1 MINAS
6 SDRNYLRFQ
15 RGVYCGQ
22 GNFHNWNVCKY
33 MKWKCTLAV
42 AHFLWS
48 IASVGEKPENDGALI
63 WSTCFLREPPLV
75 ATAFIGCLK
84 FIVGRCYNA
93 VASLASSIAVWAQQ
107 WLCCSRYAS
116 VSLGLVLKDLK
127 CCVDY
132 QTFCWRFE
140 MPEAFG
146 GFRIKWR
153 ANPVPVGIWIGGRP
167 CAPLRLGLEDRWG
180 FYGWSASM
188 WSWFAMSTVSP
199 ILYVVLMVY
208 LIRWWHVQLYAIIVC
223 INSYSSLVV
232 AKERGFLCGTLQRYF
247 WKRRCCCSFQRSR
260 SSWEAKGQTDDSD
273 SFAVCCQRIHKY
285 VYIYIYIVYYIVI

>member
-75 ATAFIGCLK
+75 ATAFIGCLE

-116 VSLGLVLKDLK
+116 VSLGLVIE
-127 CCVDY
+127 
-132 QTFCWRFE
+132 RFE
-140 MPEAFG
+140 TLCWLSNLLLKVWDA
-146 GFRIKWR
+146 
-153 ANPVPVGIWIGGRP
+153 
-167 CAPLRLGLEDRWG
+167 WG
-180 FYGWSASM
+180 FWRLSHKVASESCSCWHLDWWQTLCSFATWLGGSM
-188 WSWFAMSTVSP
+188 GILRMKPPCVFRSWFVMSTVSLIP
-199 ILYVVLMVY
+199 YVVLMVY
-208 LIRWWHVQLYAIIVC
+208 LICWWYDMC
-223 INSYSSLVV
+223 N
-232 AKERGFLCGTLQRYF
+232 CM
-247 WKRRCCCSFQRSR
+247 
-260 SSWEAKGQTDDSD
+260 
-273 SFAVCCQRIHKY
+273 
-285 VYIYIYIVYYIVI
+285 